1 MCASASLLSLACY
14 FPPSAARYCPI
25 VSFASSSSHGRRR
38 EGGAPR
44 ATTLFALA
52 VVPLG
57 KRNRISCRT
66 ICGPRDNTR
75 ETTKLAA
82 AFGGSSFSVPSCHFV
97 TQRTRVLVVS
107 VDAMRSSSF
116 DGDDDGSSA
125 EDFTNVEERGEES
138 VEDVTVDFIGDGLLG
153 PRKWLGAATIIDQK
167 TKETTFYGVP
177 SHARRVLKVEPQT
190 GRVSVVGPDLG
201 DRKFKYL
208 RGVTSVDQED
218 EEPTIFAL
226 PAWGDSVLRSDFNR
240 EEDNEQPEIANW
252 MEELCLHDVNDRTKW
267 EKKWMW
273 HGGQIAH
280 KKDGNLYAI
289 PCNAKAVLRVDVKQA
304 KRGKNA
310 TEKAKAISMVGED
323 LISKMSGA
331 HNNKFYGGI
340 TGSDGN
346 IYGVPYCADK
356 VLKIIPDAI
365 NPRVELLDGDGA
377 LHEIPKGE
385 NFKWHGGTYCPI
397 DECIYGF
404 PSHADKI
411 LRIHCKTGK
420 VTQIG
425 GNFPEDMNEGRYKW
439 GGGAV
444 DREGRVYAI
453 PSDCACV
460 LRIDPRTTVK
470 AKKTITEDNNNNNNN
485 NASLN
490 NDCDDFESESKR
502 GAPSS
507 TGTGVRGE
515 GFRKVIFDF
524 NKAREQ
530 SYSMERT
537 NSKKKKQT
545 VVEVEEPL
553 VEFLGVGV
561 PGMLPNLR
569 NKWQGGVL
577 ANDGMIYGVPCD
589 APYVLRINPETAECS
604 FIGGD
609 LGTMEDKYQGGF
621 LAHDGCIYCIP
632 ENAEHVMRI
641 HPPGSTAYPKPQS
654 LKAHN
659 VAVETQVPLTKSQ
672 RKKFLNRRN
681 RERSGSSKIG
691 SVVKKNRSCCGPSPR
706 VCPESR
712 PRGCF

>member
-1 MCASASLLSLACY
+1 M
-14 FPPSAARYCPI
+14 
-25 VSFASSSSHGRRR
+25 
-38 EGGAPR
+38 
-44 ATTLFALA
+44 
-52 VVPLG
+52 
-57 KRNRISCRT
+57 
-66 ICGPRDNTR
+66 
-75 ETTKLAA
+75 
-82 AFGGSSFSVPSCHFV
+82 
-97 TQRTRVLVVS
+97 TQGTRVLVS
-107 VDAMRSSSF
+107 VYAMRSSSF
-116 DGDDDGSSA
+116 DGSA
-125 EDFTNVEERGEES
+125 EDNNVEERGRGQREEG
-138 VEDVTVDFIGDGLLG
+138 VEDVAVDFIGDGLLG
-153 PRKWLGAATIIDQK
+153 PRKWLGAATIIDEK

-226 PAWGDSVLRSDFNR
+226 PSWGDSVLRSDFNR

-356 VLKIIPDAI
+356 VLKIIPDAR

-377 LHEIPKGE
+377 LHEIPKGK

-470 AKKTITEDNNNNNNN
+470 VKKTITEDNNNNNNN
-485 NASLN
+485 NSNASLN
-490 NDCDDFESESKR
+490 SDCDDFESESKR
-502 GAPSS
+502 GAPPS
-507 TGTGVRGE
+507 TGTGVSGSRYRGE

-537 NSKKKKQT
+537 NSKDKQT

-659 VAVETQVPLTKSQ
+659 VAIETQVPLTKSQ

>member
-1 MCASASLLSLACY
+1 MEGEDKIKKEQHPNDLRRRARLAVMNSKRVLLSSTNDD
-14 FPPSAARYCPI
+14 FDENEEEDSPTRK
-25 VSFASSSSHGRRR
+25 VS
-38 EGGAPR
+38 
-44 ATTLFALA
+44 
-52 VVPLG
+52 
-57 KRNRISCRT
+57 
-66 ICGPRDNTR
+66 
-75 ETTKLAA
+75 
-82 AFGGSSFSVPSCHFV
+82 
-97 TQRTRVLVVS
+97 
-107 VDAMRSSSF
+107 
-116 DGDDDGSSA
+116 
-125 EDFTNVEERGEES
+125 EE
-138 VEDVTVDFIGDGLLG
+138 EDVTVVVDFIGDGLRG
-153 PRKWLGAATIIDQK
+153 ARKWLGAATVIDK
-167 TKETTFYGVP
+167 ETKETTFYGVP
-177 SHARRVLKVEPQT
+177 SHARRVLKVVAKT
-190 GRVSVVGPDLG
+190 GLVSVVGPDLG

-208 RGVTSVDQED
+208 RGVTSVDEES

-226 PAWGDSVLRSDFNR
+226 PAWGDNVLRSDFNR
-240 EEDNEQPEIANW
+240 EEENEVPEIANW
-252 MEELCLHDVNDRTKW
+252 MEELYLRDANDRTKW
-267 EKKWMW
+267 EEKWMW
-273 HGGQIAH
+273 HGGQIA
-280 KKDGNLYAI
+280 KTKDGNLYAI

-304 KRGKNA
+304 RNGKNA

-323 LISKMSGA
+323 VISKMSGA
-331 HNNKFYGGI
+331 QNNKFYGGI

-356 VLKIIPDAI
+356 VLKVIPDER
-365 NPRVELLDGDGA
+365 NPRVELLDGEGA
-377 LHEIPKGE
+377 LHEIAKGKDY
-385 NFKWHGGTYCPI
+385 KWHGGTYCPI

-411 LRIHCKTGK
+411 LRIDCKTGK

-425 GNFPEDMNEGRYKW
+425 GNFPQDMNEGRYKW

-470 AKKTITEDNNNNNNN
+470 VKHIITEENNNNNNN
-485 NASLN
+485 NE
-490 NDCDDFESESKR
+490 CGYESESQKS
-502 GAPSS
+502 APSS
-507 TGTGVRGE
+507 PGASLSSSPSAAGE
-515 GFRKVIFDF
+515 GFRKVTFDF
-524 NKAREQ
+524 NKAREK
-530 SYSMERT
+530 SYSMERK
-537 NSKKKKQT
+537 NSKKKQT

-553 VEFLGVGV
+553 VEFLGLGL

-604 FIGGD
+604 FVGGD

-641 HPPGSTAYPKPQS
+641 HPPGSTASPKPQS

-659 VAVETQVPLTKSQ
+659 AAVETPIPLTKSQ

-681 RERSGSSKIG
+681 RERSGGSKLLN
-691 SVVKKNRSCCGPSPR
+691 STHVAHHSAEKNSRSSCCRLS
-706 VCPESR
+706 SSS
-712 PRGCF
+712 RGCF